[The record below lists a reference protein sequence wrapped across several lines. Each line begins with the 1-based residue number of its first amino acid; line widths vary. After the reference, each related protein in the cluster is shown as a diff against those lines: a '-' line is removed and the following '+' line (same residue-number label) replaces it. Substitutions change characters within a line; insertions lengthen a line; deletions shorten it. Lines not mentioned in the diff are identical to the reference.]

1 MLHFGIKSRA
11 PLEGKRN
18 FVPCSGR
25 YVSRNAG
32 VFIKQGEN
40 DGLQRA
46 ASTSCKTREE
56 RKTFSDGQNLLCETA
71 YNYYYTGIKKDSLD
85 DGSPRRM

>member
-46 ASTSCKTREE
+46 LHVRLE

-71 YNYYYTGIKKDSLD
+71 YNYYYTGIKKKTAWMTVARVEL
-85 DGSPRRM
+85 

>member
-40 DGLQRA
+40 DGLERA
-46 ASTSCKTREE
+46 ASTSCKKRE
-56 RKTFSDGQNLLCETA
+56 RHFLTGRIYCVKRHTTTTA
-71 YNYYYTGIKKDSLD
+71 TQK
-85 DGSPRRM
+85 